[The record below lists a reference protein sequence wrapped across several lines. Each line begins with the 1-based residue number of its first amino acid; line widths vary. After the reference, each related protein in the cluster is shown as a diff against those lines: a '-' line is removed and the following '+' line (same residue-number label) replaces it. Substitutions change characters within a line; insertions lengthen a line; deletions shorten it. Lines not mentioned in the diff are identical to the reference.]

1 MLVLKCVEQSK
12 FSGAFVVILSINISK
27 DYNIEYEIN
36 RDPKGDTL
44 KIVFPSL
51 SVMTVLVLESLRLFL
66 EENKTDVEAWRR
78 LENILR

>member
-1 MLVLKCVEQSK
+1 MCRTVK
-12 FSGAFVVILSINISK
+12 ILWCFRCDIVNNISK
-27 DYNIEYEIN
+27 DYVIEYEIN

-66 EENKTDVEAWRR
+66 EENKTDVEVWRR